1 MAPHQF
7 SRRRDAARSDDGAQT
22 SGKCVGRCPEVS
34 TNNNN
39 NEQLGREY
47 AEKPNHPTFVERGGQ
62 YLKDESGG
70 LQPGP
75 GGTADTA

>member
-1 MAPHQF
+1 MHRTNF
-7 SRRRDAARSDDGAQT
+7 RDDGMQPRSDDGAQT

-47 AEKPNHPTFVERGGQ
+47 AENLISYIR
-62 YLKDESGG
+62 
-70 LQPGP
+70 
-75 GGTADTA
+75 